1 MNTLERQLAGAA
13 NAAGPA
19 VDRLRGTLA
28 RRAQQQDLL
37 DVAYRAVDTSV
48 GSLLLAATPAGLIRV
63 AYAVQDHEAVLAA
76 LAERVSPRVLL
87 APGKLDDAARQLDD
101 YLTGRRRGFDL
112 PLDLRLARGFRRS
125 VLERLPDIGYGRT
138 ASYAEIA
145 AAARSPR
152 AVRAVGSACAA
163 NPLPLILP
171 CHRVVRG
178 DGTPG
183 GYVGGPEVK
192 LRLLDLERAAGRQ
205 P

>member
-1 MNTLERQLAGAA
+1 MTRRGSSMTTSPAGAA
-13 NAAGPA
+13 VSTCRLTCGSRAASGA
-19 VDRLRGTLA
+19 ASSSACRTS
-28 RRAQQQDLL
+28 
-37 DVAYRAVDTSV
+37 DT
-48 GSLLLAATPAGLIRV
+48 
-63 AYAVQDHEAVLAA
+63 
-76 LAERVSPRVLL
+76 AERP
-87 APGKLDDAARQLDD
+87 
-101 YLTGRRRGFDL
+101 
-112 PLDLRLARGFRRS
+112 
-125 VLERLPDIGYGRT
+125 
-138 ASYAEIA
+138 SYAEIA